1 MQKTE
6 LRKKIIRQRDF
17 VMQPYHY
24 EIVEGPS
31 MTVPD
36 EAMSIQEIMAK
47 HVRGIDMTSV
57 FRQPAYDS
65 AASFDSEDI
74 EKIQHEDLFDK
85 ENRIKE
91 LAFFQEKT
99 QSSTSEVASDLTK
112 SSKASKNKE
121 EGNANAKGTD
131 DAGRSDEGVAPPSS
145 EE

>member
-1 MQKTE
+1 MQTVE
-6 LRKKIIRQRDF
+6 LRKNIIRQRDF
-17 VMQPYHY
+17 ELLPHHY
-24 EIVEGPS
+24 ENIEGPS

-36 EAMSIQEIMAK
+36 ESMSIQEIMSK
-47 HVRGIDMTSV
+47 HVRGIDMGAM
-57 FRQPAYDS
+57 FRQPSYDS

-85 ENRIKE
+85 ENRIKD
-91 LAFFQEKT
+91 LTFFQEKIKG
-99 QSSTSEVASDLTK
+99 STSEVASDLTK